1 MNKKPI
7 IAAAISFALGA
18 CGVADHFQ
26 AQSRMEKSKDQ
37 YTKCVAANLNDPGQC
52 DPLKAIYER
61 DKAEYEK
68 T

>member
-1 MNKKPI
+1 MNKQPI
-7 IAAAISFALGA
+7 IAVAVTLALGA

-26 AQSRMEKSKDQ
+26 AQSRMEKSEDA
-37 YTKCVAANLNDPGQC
+37 YRTCVAANLKDPNQC
-52 DPLKAIYER
+52 DPLKAIYEK